1 MAAQVSWELGSA
13 RASIGEARDGGQRAA
28 RRRRQQA
35 RTFATVALACAPS
48 RRRAERLG
56 CVDWDPGP
64 DTGQLCTR
72 VGQVSAKTTARSGP
86 QRGGADLMVIA
97 VATRLS

>member
-1 MAAQVSWELGSA
+1 MAAQGGMVVGDEA
-13 RASIGEARDGGQRAA
+13 RARAA
-28 RRRRQQA
+28 SGA
-35 RTFATVALACAPS
+35 AAAEAYAMGALGRLAGAPS

-72 VGQVSAKTTARSGP
+72 VGQVSAKTTAR
-86 QRGGADLMVIA
+86 GAERS
-97 VATRLS
+97 VAGWT